1 VLALLLGLQA
11 ASLLWDLSDNSLC
24 LLKALLW
31 AGLQL
36 TTRWATELTRDLLT
50 LSFWRELLDTLRL
63 LGTDLLGPLG
73 TLLLSGVTLGDIL
86 ALLLLDGL
94 ALNDIILNIMLVVP
108 GLTLRLVDGL
118 TLNRAF
124 TIADQ
129 WGVAELDFFIGSS
142 LLVLNEAVLHE
153 VLLTLLFL
161 LRLKVSGVG
170 GVALLAVAM
179 LALNDIIVLGL
190 LDHDDL
196 VDTPLTSGSNGSNVQ
211 SNIVLTGGATLTSV
225 TGWQSSLGVGSM
237 VLMVVMG
244 NLLGS
249 TSSIALVEGESSPQ
263 VLASPSWPSC

>member
-1 VLALLLGLQA
+1 VLALLLGLKA
-11 ASLLWDLSDNSLC
+11 ASLLWDLSDNSLS

-36 TTRWATELTRDLLT
+36 TTRWAAELTGDLLT
-50 LSFWRELLDTLRL
+50 LSFWRVLLDALPVL
-63 LGTDLLGPLG
+63 LTDLLGPLG